1 MSAFSAPAPITFQT
15 FIMDEPENGIPAGYS
30 LGTSLGKGDFGQAYQ
45 FVKSAHKEAGRAE
58 GLEIELHLP
67 QNGKTVLKKVNLVHD
82 DEGPGMK
89 PFRLKQFTD
98 EVKIGYKLGSL
109 GIAPKIYQW
118 WICENADQSKRY
130 GYYVMETLSGV
141 WASRFGKNVADASI
155 VYQQQLISNVIIMV
169 QNGFIHQDLHPGNV
183 GFVGEGDSEKVVL
196 FDFGLTLEVDN
207 RYIEQ
212 YGSML
217 VASQLYQMIEQSDIM
232 DIIDPKN
239 YVFNVIQYIVKNP
252 SISLSTLLSELQSN
266 ITPSVNIHTFRT
278 QDFEVEQYNVLS
290 TTKSTI
296 EFIIGDFEEDWKV
309 PLREVPSPIG
319 EAILMLR
326 LYNILIHSKTKDQM
340 YGFGNTIKG
349 KNFLYNLIYLIRNNK
364 ITIAQVEEWLEGTII
379 PETLN
384 SMKSPKKE
392 ANQIPTKV
400 IRQTT
405 AKYRIRSPPK
415 RTTGGRKS
423 KTKKKKRRSKT
434 RKMRR

>member
-217 VASQLYQMIEQSDIM
+217 VASQLYQMIEQSDM
-232 DIIDPKN
+232 KDILDKNN

-252 SISLSTLLSELQSN
+252 SITLSTLLSELQSN
-266 ITPSVNIHTFRT
+266 ITPGVNNHAFRT
-278 QDFEVEQYNVLS
+278 QDFDVEQYNNLS
-290 TTKSTI
+290 DTKSTI
-296 EFIIGDFEEDWKV
+296 ETIINELT
-309 PLREVPSPIG
+309 LREVPSPIG
-319 EAILMLR
+319 EAILMLG

-340 YGFGNTIKG
+340 YGFGNTIKE

-364 ITIAQVEEWLEGTII
+364 ITIAQVEKWLEGTII

-384 SMKSPKKE
+384 SMKTLKKDPTQ
-392 ANQIPTKV
+392 NPTKV
-400 IRQTT
+400 RQKT

-423 KTKKKKRRSKT
+423 KTKKKKRRSKIRKT
-434 RKMRR
+434 RR